1 MGKVIENSGLSGVY
15 DGVSRTANIIGVD
28 LKVPGVDYK
37 SPPAIRIADKCGIG
51 YGAKGHSVLNEA
63 GSIAA
68 IVIDS
73 VGTNY
78 PVVNDPPTNVG
89 ITTVFVETPGTGY
102 TPGDKIDETVFVY
115 PTGLPDPEG
124 GDAPD
129 PDKISDPEL
138 VPDPY
143 TALVPEVDRPV
154 LNKVTDKPVYEL
166 VVNPETGGIEAVRVL
181 NILRFETPPVL
192 KVLSKTGQ
200 GAVLRPVFGEI
211 PEAVQTGVLTVIDCV
226 GK

>member
-1 MGKVIENSGLSGVY
+1 M
-15 DGVSRTANIIGVD
+15 
-28 LKVPGVDYK
+28 
-37 SPPAIRIADKCGIG
+37 
-51 YGAKGHSVLNEA
+51 
-63 GSIAA
+63 
-68 IVIDS
+68 
-73 VGTNY
+73 
-78 PVVNDPPTNVG
+78 
-89 ITTVFVETPGTGY
+89 
-102 TPGDKIDETVFVY
+102 Y

>member
-1 MGKVIENSGLSGVY
+1 MELDLTNMSYVWTPSTNNVGFHNLEYNILYNKPGKITKQKTQNGKTSLNKENQP
-15 DGVSRTANIIGVD
+15 TNKTQKTIIF
-28 LKVPGVDYK
+28 
-37 SPPAIRIADKCGIG
+37 
-51 YGAKGHSVLNEA
+51 
-63 GSIAA
+63 
-68 IVIDS
+68 
-73 VGTNY
+73 
-78 PVVNDPPTNVG
+78 VNDPPTNVG